1 LKHVH
6 FKVFSKTSGV
16 PSFKATL
23 IKQFH
28 TQLLYTL
35 FDCKDS
41 SEILS
46 KGYEN
51 ALLLVTQAINTIMTG
66 EGVEDKD
73 LVISE
78 LLRQNIEK
86 YKSLFQHVFA
96 AIQVSLILSF
106 LYQNMLSYCLVEGYF
121 ILVCLLTT

>member
-1 LKHVH
+1 LKHVSNVIVH
-6 FKVFSKTSGV
+6 FKVFSKTSGI

-23 IKQFH
+23 IKKFH
-28 TQLLYTL
+28 IQLVYTL

-41 SEILS
+41 SEILT

-51 ALLLVTQAINTIMTG
+51 ALLLVTQAIGTIMTG
-66 EGVEDKD
+66 EGIEDKD

-86 YKSLFQHVFA
+86 YKSLFPHVFS
-96 AIQVSLILSF
+96 AIQV
-106 LYQNMLSYCLVEGYF
+106 
-121 ILVCLLTT
+121 

>member
-51 ALLLVTQAINTIMTG
+51 ALLLVTQAINTIMTR

-78 LLRQNIEK
+78 LLRQNTEK